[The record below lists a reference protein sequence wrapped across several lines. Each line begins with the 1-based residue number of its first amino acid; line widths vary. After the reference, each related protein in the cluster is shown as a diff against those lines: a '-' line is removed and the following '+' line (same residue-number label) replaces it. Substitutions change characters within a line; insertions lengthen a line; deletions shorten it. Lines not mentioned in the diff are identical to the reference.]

1 MATLEACLAISPT
14 GKSQRKAVVD
24 SRAETLDGIHILS
37 SLTASARGSLAAHC
51 KWRHLGPRQQIVGHQ
66 EDSKTVFFLTAGKAQ
81 AAVFSENGKRVTF
94 RDINA
99 GDLFGEFAAIDG
111 QPQAATVETATK
123 CTVALMSADIFWDL
137 LHSEPAVMAAL
148 LKRLTAQARGL
159 SKKLFDLA
167 TLPVGR
173 RIQAELLRLAEASAS
188 TVGKAVLYPAPS
200 DADIAAHVASTRETV
215 NRQLG
220 EMIEAGAIERR
231 GRTMIILN
239 VEKMRQLIGSYSTDG
254 RRENPKGKA
263 SMSLT
268 DTALPRKISR
278 SLDQARSRLQAQ
290 KPVQGEAVH

>member
-200 DADIAAHVASTRETV
+200 DADIAAYVGSTRESV
-215 NRQLG
+215 NRMLA
-220 EMIEAGAIERR
+220 EMMDAGAIERR
-231 GRTMIILN
+231 GRRMLILD
-239 VEKMRQLIGSYSTDG
+239 VEKMRQLIASQPADG
-254 RRENPKGKA
+254 QRPDATAKTPIAWPGAPLPKSIAGALDPRRLRLPVPRPKE
-263 SMSLT
+263 L
-268 DTALPRKISR
+268 
-278 SLDQARSRLQAQ
+278 
-290 KPVQGEAVH
+290 EAVH